1 MTDNLNIKI
10 LEQKGFKK
18 IKLIDTGSVYH
29 SFTNVL
35 SINLTLKNLPDFDNF
50 IIDVKDFLEIIE
62 KRLKEYNINTIEQY
76 DANNVSCV
84 LYIYFIVKKTENKMF
99 SVYFENGY
107 YLDSIGYKGIRMNLN
122 SYSNDVPNH
131 PVLTSE
137 ETEINIKY
145 LYNYLDIYRKSVWNQ
160 ILLTRSIDEEKKF
173 TSQISNEPFFQF
185 KEIQPQTEPV
195 EYKKRVNDSAYN
207 YLLGYYLYHEK
218 FHRCNKK

>member
-1 MTDNLNIKI
+1 MN
-10 LEQKGFKK
+10 
-18 IKLIDTGSVYH
+18 
-29 SFTNVL
+29 
-35 SINLTLKNLPDFDNF
+35 
-50 IIDVKDFLEIIE
+50 
-62 KRLKEYNINTIEQY
+62 
-76 DANNVSCV
+76 
-84 LYIYFIVKKTENKMF
+84 
-99 SVYFENGY
+99 
-107 YLDSIGYKGIRMNLN
+107 LDSCC
-122 SYSNDVPNH
+122 NDVTT
-131 PVLTSE
+131 PVVSTSE

-185 KEIQPQTEPV
+185 KEIQQQTEPV